1 MLVYLLLLAAVV
13 ALGYFTDVVD
23 FAELKTA
30 FSLNLTALLKL
41 AVMVLLVLLVSNLV
55 IFILRGIKPR
65 THRGGSVL
73 SLLSSLVKYV
83 AGIIIVCQGLS
94 LLGVNVGTIIASV
107 GVLALVVGF
116 SAESLIADV
125 VIGAFMLL
133 ENQYNVG
140 DIVEI
145 NGFRGVVTKIGI
157 RTTSITDA
165 GGNVKI
171 INNSEMKNILNRSDN
186 NSWSVSDISIPYE
199 TDLEKLE
206 AQLPALLEDIFRARG
221 DVMLEAPQY
230 LGVQTLDASGI
241 VLRFWVKVA
250 EKNIYAGARA
260 LNRELLLGFRR
271 LGVECPFPQMDH
283 GGEEQGV
290 YPGAGARCTSP
301 GERCP
306 PAGGPAAGYGPSR
319 RGVRRGKRCR
329 SEKEGRQVEEDRFY
343 AGGPVGHDGGGR
355 HRRRH
360 SGGPRAR
367 NAGHPAGAAG
377 AVCPAGAGTGAGAP
391 HRRSALHHIQRYL

>member
-1 MLVYLLLLAAVV
+1 MRSDGTKKSPVRMLVYLLLLAAVV
-13 ALGYFTDVVD
+13 ALGYFTDIVD
-23 FAELKTA
+23 FTELKA
-30 FSLNLTALLKL
+30 VFSLKLTALLKL

-55 IFILRGIKPR
+55 IFILHGIKPR

-83 AGIIIVCQGLS
+83 AGIIIVCQSLS
-94 LLGVNVGTIIASV
+94 LLGVNVGTII
-107 GVLALVVGF
+107 
-116 SAESLIADV
+116 AESLIADV

-140 DIVEI
+140 DIVEV

-157 RTTSITDA
+157 RTTSITDG

-206 AQLPALLEDIFRARG
+206 AQLPALLEEIFRARG
-221 DVMLEAPQY
+221 DVMLDTPQY

-271 LGVECPFPQMDH
+271 LGVECPFPQMDVH
-283 GGEEQGV
+283 M
-290 YPGAGARCTSP
+290 
-301 GERCP
+301 
-306 PAGGPAAGYGPSR
+306 
-319 RGVRRGKRCR
+319 K
-329 SEKEGRQVEEDRFY
+329 
-343 AGGPVGHDGGGR
+343 
-355 HRRRH
+355 
-360 SGGPRAR
+360 
-367 NAGHPAGAAG
+367 
-377 AVCPAGAGTGAGAP
+377 
-391 HRRSALHHIQRYL
+391 

>member
-1 MLVYLLLLAAVV
+1 MRSDGTKKSPVRMLVYLLLLAAVV
-13 ALGYFTDVVD
+13 ALGYFTDIVD
-23 FAELKTA
+23 FTELKA
-30 FSLNLTALLKL
+30 VFSLKLTALLKL

-55 IFILRGIKPR
+55 IFILHGIKPR

-83 AGIIIVCQGLS
+83 A
-94 LLGVNVGTIIASV
+94 GTIIASV

-140 DIVEI
+140 DIVEV

-157 RTTSITDA
+157 RTTSITDG

-221 DVMLEAPQY
+221 DVMLDTPQY

-250 EKNIYAGARA
+250 EKDIYAGARA

-271 LGVECPFPQMDH
+271 LGVECPFPQMDVH
-283 GGEEQGV
+283 M
-290 YPGAGARCTSP
+290 
-301 GERCP
+301 
-306 PAGGPAAGYGPSR
+306 
-319 RGVRRGKRCR
+319 K
-329 SEKEGRQVEEDRFY
+329 
-343 AGGPVGHDGGGR
+343 
-355 HRRRH
+355 
-360 SGGPRAR
+360 
-367 NAGHPAGAAG
+367 
-377 AVCPAGAGTGAGAP
+377 
-391 HRRSALHHIQRYL
+391 